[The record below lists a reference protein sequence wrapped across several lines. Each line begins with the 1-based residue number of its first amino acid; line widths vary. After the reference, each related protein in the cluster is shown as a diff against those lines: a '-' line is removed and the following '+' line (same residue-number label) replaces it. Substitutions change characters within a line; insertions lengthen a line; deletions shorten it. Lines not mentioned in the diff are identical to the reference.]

1 MTRLAIGLAA
11 VCVTG
16 VALAQPAGLG
26 ESAKRLIGTWEFSN
40 ADRDRICTATFKSDP
55 TPFGFKIE
63 FDSNCPNLFPLV
75 REIAGWKFP
84 ENDLL
89 YMVDSRGRT
98 IVEFSEVEAGIFE
111 APTPGVGVL
120 FLQNAAA
127 AGAPPR
133 PPEQLAGDW
142 SIVRKAGAPVCS
154 LTLAMTACERASSCG
169 ASRNGV
175 SIVTRSCWCL
185 RAEIRGASKK
195 STIRHG
201 GACRR
206 ALTKSPSCGSSSQI
220 NRRLLKLAWPSLPT
234 TMWSCTAMPRGRA
247 TSMIVCVIWMSACDG
262 VGSPDG

>member
-154 LTLAMTACERASSCG
+154 LTLAMTKASDGFAVAVKPGCEAAIARLNFAQWRIDRDQIMLVP
-169 ASRNGV
+169 SRGNPWRFEEV
-175 SIVTRSCWCL
+175 DNTTW
-185 RAEIRGASKK
+185 
-195 STIRHG
+195 
-201 GACRR
+201 RR
-206 ALTKSPSCGSSSQI
+206 VPESADQI
-220 NRRLLKLAWPSLPT
+220 TLVRQ
-234 TMWSCTAMPRGRA
+234 
-247 TSMIVCVIWMSACDG
+247 
-262 VGSPDG
+262 

>member
-89 YMVDSRGRT
+89 YMVDSRGRI
-98 IVEFSEVEAGIFE
+98 IVEFSEVEDGIFE

-120 FLQNAAA
+120 FLQNEAA

-154 LTLAMTACERASSCG
+154 LTLAMTKASDGFAVAVKPGCEAAIARLNFAQWRIDRDQIMLVP
-169 ASRNGV
+169 SRGNPWRFEEV
-175 SIVTRSCWCL
+175 DNTTW
-185 RAEIRGASKK
+185 
-195 STIRHG
+195 
-201 GACRR
+201 RR
-206 ALTKSPSCGSSSQI
+206 VPESADQI
-220 NRRLLKLAWPSLPT
+220 TLVRQ
-234 TMWSCTAMPRGRA
+234 
-247 TSMIVCVIWMSACDG
+247 
-262 VGSPDG
+262 